1 MVVNNTKIYQKNK
14 KKSLLSTEKYYET
27 GKTFYCD
34 YKKLFSV
41 IRSTI
46 IIKSNDESINLNK
59 IIKNS
64 ESKHKILI

>member
-14 KKSLLSTEKYYET
+14 KKSLLSTEKYYEM
-27 GKTFYCD
+27 GKTFYYD